1 LSLYL
6 VRHAKAL
13 KRSRWSGADRMRPIG
28 RSGHA
33 QARQI
38 AARLTSHPVE
48 RVISSPYLRCRQT
61 LEPLAATLGLRL
73 EIDER
78 LAEGEPTAK
87 ALDLLCELDRPTA
100 ICSHG
105 DVIPALVC
113 ELEERGM
120 DVRGELRCEKGSTWI
135 LEGPGPRRASYRPPP
150 PKSDVDAAEL
160 AAPAEAS
167 ADEESEESRV
177 GVLDLGSTSFHL
189 LVAEASAE
197 GEMRRIL
204 RERRMLRLGAA
215 IAGESRI
222 PDAVCDR
229 AVATARTL
237 RRAAVRAGAERLFPV
252 ATAALRDARN
262 GRALAD
268 RIAEA
273 IDAPVRIL
281 GGAEEARLMF
291 AAFARRVAMGR
302 GLALGIDLGGGS
314 LELAIGDARGVRW
327 EETLPLGVARLHSE
341 LAREDPIPRRAARAI
356 RRRVREALAPHLATI
371 ARHAPRVWV
380 ASGGTIRA
388 VARRITARRGLRPTR
403 SVNELFLPTV
413 ELTAARD
420 ELLRSTHAERL
431 HMSGVA
437 RRRADL
443 LPTGALIL
451 STLAAELGLEGYT
464 VSDWGLREG
473 VILEWLGLARAGDRG
488 R

>member
-1 LSLYL
+1 MTLYL
-6 VRHAKAL
+6 VRHAKAV

-38 AARLTSHPVE
+38 ASRLTVRPVE

-61 LEPLAATLGLRL
+61 LEPLAATLGLQL

-78 LAEGEPTAK
+78 LAEGEPAAK
-87 ALDLLCELDRPTA
+87 ALDLVRELDRPTA

-105 DVIPALVC
+105 DVIPALLC

-135 LEGPGPRRASYRPPP
+135 LEGPAPHRASYCPPP
-150 PKSDVDAAEL
+150 PKSDVDAAAL
-160 AAPAEAS
+160 AGPAEATP
-167 ADEESEESRV
+167 DEESEESRV
-177 GVLDLGSTSFHL
+177 AVLDLGSTSFHL
-189 LVAEASAE
+189 LVADASVE
-197 GEMRRIL
+197 GEMRRVL
-204 RERRMLRLGAA
+204 RERRMLRLGAE
-215 IAGESRI
+215 IASGRRI

-229 AVATARTL
+229 AVATARRL
-237 RRAAVRAGAERLFPV
+237 RRKAVRAGAERLFPV
-252 ATAALRDARN
+252 ATAALREARN
-262 GRALAD
+262 GRGLAD
-268 RIAEA
+268 RIADA

-281 GGAEEARLMF
+281 AGAEEAHLMF
-291 AAFARRVAMGR
+291 TAFARRVAMGP

-327 EETLPLGVARLHSE
+327 EETLPLGVARLHEE
-341 LAREDPIPRRAARAI
+341 LAREDPMPRRAARAV
-356 RRRVREALAPHLATI
+356 RQRVREALEPHLATI
-371 ARHAPRVWV
+371 ARHAPKVRV
-380 ASGGTIRA
+380 ASGGTVSA
-388 VARRITARRGLRPTR
+388 LARRITARRGLRPAR

-413 ELTAARD
+413 ELEAARD
-420 ELLRSTHAERL
+420 ELLHSTHAERL
-431 HMSGVA
+431 QMPGVP

-451 STLAAELGLEGYT
+451 STLADELGLEGYT

-473 VILEWLGLARAGDRG
+473 VILEWLGLARAGDRA